1 MKSNVGKTDKIIRY
15 ILGAG
20 IIIAGIVFKSW
31 FGVIG
36 LVPILT
42 ATINWC
48 PIYAPFGI
56 KTCKTE

>member
-15 ILGAG
+15 ILGVA
-20 IIIAGIVFKSW
+20 IIITGIVFKSW

-42 ATINWC
+42 ATISWC